1 MARKLY
7 PIDQS
12 PLFAVKGL
20 GQLEQALQSPLQ
32 AALEASK
39 ADSYRVFHNDNGREI
54 QAPRGA
60 LDRIH
65 RRIAAL
71 LARIETPDYLYSKR
85 GRSHLENAGAHRHQP
100 ELLKTD
106 IKEFYPGTTH
116 TMVTRMFQRH
126 FHCASD
132 VSRMLADVCCF
143 NGFLPTGSSLSGFV
157 AFWCAKDMFDELH
170 QLAASNGLVMTV
182 FADDITI
189 SGSGASSKLLW
200 RARQIVHKHGR
211 TTKRKKSRTY
221 AASQAKPVTGA
232 VLRDGKMLLPNSQH
246 LKIRTTRQELAACDD
261 LVVFDGL
268 QNRLAGQLTNAATI
282 ERHDRRLRS
291 NPEAPESHVQADS

>member
-12 PLFAVKGL
+12 PLFAVRGL
-20 GQLEQALQSPLQ
+20 GQLERALQSPLQ

-116 TMVTRMFQRH
+116 AMVTRMFQRH

-170 QLAASNGLVMTV
+170 RLAASNGLVMTV

-189 SGSGASSKLLW
+189 SGRGASSKLLW
-200 RARQIVHKHGR
+200 RARQIIHKHGR
-211 TTKRKKSRTY
+211 ATKRKKSRAY

-246 LKIRTTRQELAACDD
+246 LKIRTTRQELAACED

-282 ERHDRRLRS
+282 EKHDRRKLI
-291 NPEAPESHVQADS
+291 NPGALQSHVQAGN

>member
-12 PLFAVKGL
+12 PLYAMKGL
-20 GQLEQALQSPLQ
+20 GQLEKALQADLQ
-32 AALEASK
+32 AALEACT
-39 ADSYRVFHNDNGREI
+39 AESYRVFVNDKGREI
-54 QAPRGA
+54 QAPRGT

-71 LARIETPDYLYSKR
+71 LARVETPDYLFSKR
-85 GRSHLENAGAHRHQP
+85 GRSHLDNAGAHRGQV

-116 TMVTRMFQRH
+116 AMVTLMFQRH
-126 FHCASD
+126 FNCASD
-132 VSRMLADVCCF
+132 IARILAGVCCF
-143 NGFLPTGSSLSGFV
+143 NGFLPTGSSLSGFL

-170 QLAASNGLVMTV
+170 ELALAHGLVMTV

-200 RARQIVHKHGR
+200 RARQIIHKHGR
-211 TTKRKKSRTY
+211 TTKRKKSRVY
-221 AASQAKPVTGA
+221 AASHPKPVTGA
-232 VLRDGKMLLPNSQH
+232 VLRDGEMLLPNSQH
-246 LKIRTTRQELAACDD
+246 LKIRITRQELAACDD

-268 QNRLAGQLTNAATI
+268 LNRLAGQLTNAATI
-282 ERHDRRLRS
+282 EKHSGRS
-291 NPEAPESHVQADS
+291 P

>member
-1 MARKLY
+1 MKARRWGVVRKLY

-12 PLFAVKGL
+12 PLYAVKGL
-20 GQLEQALQSPLQ
+20 GQLEQALQAHLQ
-32 AALEASK
+32 VALDANKAS
-39 ADSYRVFHNDNGREI
+39 SYRVFVNDKDREI

-60 LDRIH
+60 LNRIH

-85 GRSHLENAGAHRHQP
+85 GRSHLDNAGAHRRQP

-116 TMVTRMFQRH
+116 AMVTRMFRRH
-126 FHCASD
+126 FHCAND

-157 AFWCAKDMFDELH
+157 AFWCTKDMFDELH
-170 QLAASNGLVMTV
+170 LLASSKGLVITV

-189 SGSGASSKLLW
+189 SGHGATSKLLW
-200 RARQIVHKHGR
+200 RARQIIHKHGR
-211 TTKRKKSRTY
+211 TTKRKKSRSY
-221 AASQAKPVTGA
+221 GASQAKPVTGA
-232 VLRDGKMLLPNSQH
+232 ILRDGKMLLPNSQH
-246 LKIRTTRQELAACDD
+246 LKIRTTRQKLAACDD
-261 LVVFDGL
+261 LVAFDGL
-268 QNRLAGQLTNAATI
+268 LNRLAGQLTNASTI
-282 ERHDRRLRS
+282 EKHSGRL
-291 NPEAPESHVQADS
+291 P

>member
-1 MARKLY
+1 MKARRWGVARKLY
-7 PIDQS
+7 PINQS
-12 PLFAVKGL
+12 PLYAVKGL
-20 GQLEQALQSPLQ
+20 GQLEHVLQ
-32 AALEASK
+32 APLHVALGASN
-39 ADSYRVFHNDNGREI
+39 ADSYRVFVNDKGREI

-85 GRSHLENAGAHRHQP
+85 GCSHLDNAGAHRHQP

-116 TMVTRMFQRH
+116 AMATRMFQRH

-246 LKIRTTRQELAACDD
+246 LKIRTTRQELAACED

-282 ERHDRRLRS
+282 EKHDRR
-291 NPEAPESHVQADS
+291 

>member
-1 MARKLY
+1 MKARRWGVARKLY
-7 PIDQS
+7 CIDQS
-12 PLFAVKGL
+12 PLYSVKGL
-20 GQLEQALQSPLQ
+20 GQLERVLRTPLQ
-32 AALEASK
+32 MAVEASK
-39 ADSYRVFHNDNGREI
+39 ADSYRVFPNDNGREI

-85 GRSHLENAGAHRHQP
+85 GRSHLDNAGAHRHQP

-116 TMVTRMFQRH
+116 AMVARMFQRH

-143 NGFLPTGSSLSGFV
+143 NGILPTGSSLSGFV

-170 QLAASNGLVMTV
+170 QLAASNGLVITV

-200 RARQIVHKHGR
+200 RARQIIHKHGR
-211 TTKRKKSRTY
+211 ATKRKKSRAY
-221 AASQAKPVTGA
+221 AASHAKPVTGA

-246 LKIRTTRQELAACDD
+246 LKIRTTRQALAACDD

-268 QNRLAGQLTNAATI
+268 QNRLAGQLTNAATL
-282 ERHDRRLRS
+282 EKHDRR
-291 NPEAPESHVQADS
+291 